1 MNRKLYWTILLNP
14 LALILYAAGLRVLT
28 RLFQWGGVAR
38 RLPVLIALGFAGV
51 LWFIIWTIVYFRQK
65 RRKKREVQRGATVL
79 LTAELLI
86 FVLLTG
92 YAGRQIYESAQPYN
106 GKLSWILEEMRN
118 TKKIAFEERDFSR
131 YGLSGI
137 VTALEEGAGLPED
150 SELYTANTF
159 SVTIAADGQI
169 EAIDGYL
176 YTLSGDSGGEDVTG
190 KSDRG
195 ALDSGEASQSYLIT
209 YDAAESPDMTVRLNG
224 AVHTEYSRQERM
236 QPMFDMIGALR
247 EQGFSGRVNDRKG
260 GESGTDG
267 SEAVTD
273 TAPVN
278 EDENDLSIVLRYG
291 GYTTKVCENPWYRL
305 DEEGRLSLY
314 YRDSYGES
322 KDAYVL
328 TVSLHDGQTGEEKE
342 VSVVFCGEDSMKTKE
357 EIEERSSEEQ
367 EISEAREEGQTLL
380 TDQDGSMTF
389 YLDAEHSMR
398 LEVTDAAAGS
408 RFYEFYNGEIHN
420 ADPFA
425 GNIGVAEGMYFMDA
439 DTGFILLG
447 GASGDASSMYRTTD
461 GGQQFQSVTLPT
473 GEAAEAITGNAYGF
487 TTEDLDYIGTPYEE
501 DGLLKVQVSTSSA
514 DMGTFAVVF
523 VSEDAGQSW
532 EWESY
537 TPGMTTNKKQAL
549 DRKSVAGL

>member
-137 VTALEEGAGLPED
+137 VTALEEEAGLPED

-159 SVTIAADGQI
+159 SVTIADGQI
-169 EAIDGYL
+169 EAVDGYL
-176 YTLSGDSGGEDVTG
+176 YTLSG
-190 KSDRG
+190 
-195 ALDSGEASQSYLIT
+195 EAPQSYLIT

-314 YRDSYGES
+314 YRDSY
-322 KDAYVL
+322 
-328 TVSLHDGQTGEEKE
+328 
-342 VSVVFCGEDSMKTKE
+342 
-357 EIEERSSEEQ
+357 
-367 EISEAREEGQTLL
+367 
-380 TDQDGSMTF
+380 
-389 YLDAEHSMR
+389 EH
-398 LEVTDAAAGS
+398 
-408 RFYEFYNGEIHN
+408 
-420 ADPFA
+420 
-425 GNIGVAEGMYFMDA
+425 
-439 DTGFILLG
+439 
-447 GASGDASSMYRTTD
+447 
-461 GGQQFQSVTLPT
+461 
-473 GEAAEAITGNAYGF
+473 AI
-487 TTEDLDYIGTPYEE
+487 
-501 DGLLKVQVSTSSA
+501 
-514 DMGTFAVVF
+514 
-523 VSEDAGQSW
+523 
-532 EWESY
+532 
-537 TPGMTTNKKQAL
+537 
-549 DRKSVAGL
+549 